1 MSTHPRHK
9 NGNGWFDARLRQS
22 GDLLFS
28 SNARNTFCG
37 IVVFIKQ
44 TIFSFSIS
52 IFFKNF
58 SAGYFS
64 IQQGETSECGMLSPI
79 SHYIS
84 LQLPK
89 PTRDKIYAFTH
100 SVPFHTSGRG
110 ARVPPYDGDCCV
122 Y

>member
-64 IQQGETSECGMLSPI
+64 IQQCETSNGDNQQGSSFI
-79 SHYIS
+79 
-84 LQLPK
+84 
-89 PTRDKIYAFTH
+89 
-100 SVPFHTSGRG
+100 V
-110 ARVPPYDGDCCV
+110 RVEERRNTLV
-122 Y
+122 A